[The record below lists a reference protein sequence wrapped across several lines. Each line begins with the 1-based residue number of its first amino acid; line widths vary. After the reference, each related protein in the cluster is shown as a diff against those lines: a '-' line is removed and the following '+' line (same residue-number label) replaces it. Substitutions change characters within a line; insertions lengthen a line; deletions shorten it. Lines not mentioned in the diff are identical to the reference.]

1 MRRLV
6 LLLGFL
12 LAGPTASAQ
21 TVENTSYV
29 SPAGER
35 VLQHQVVVN
44 ASLADVWNAFTTSEG
59 LRSFVAPVAQI
70 DFRVGGIWEASY
82 NPRAKIGDPGNI
94 RNEIITYVPLRML
107 AIHVVNAPPKFPY
120 PDVIKNVWTVIEF
133 EDLGLNRVR
142 ATASMTGWK
151 TGPSWDAVYKMFE
164 ADNAIVFGKLQKRF
178 REGPIQWERPAADA
192 KDHR

>member
-1 MRRLV
+1 MRRLG

-12 LAGPTASAQ
+12 LACASASAQ

-35 VLQHQVVVN
+35 VLQHQVVVT

-82 NPRAKIGDPGNI
+82 NPQAKIGDPGNI
-94 RNEIITYVPLRML
+94 RNEIVAYVPLRML
-107 AIHVVNAPPKFPY
+107 TIRVVNAPPKFPF
-120 PDVIKNVWTVIEF
+120 PDEIKQVWTVIEF
-133 EDLGLNRVR
+133 EDLGMSRVR
-142 ATASMTGWK
+142 VTGSMAGWK
-151 TGPSWDAVYKMFE
+151 TGPSWDALYKMFE
-164 ADNAIVFGKLQKRF
+164 ADNAIVMGKLQKRF
-178 REGPIQWERPAADA
+178 QPVPS
-192 KDHR
+192 K

>member
-6 LLLGFL
+6 FLLGFL
-12 LAGPTASAQ
+12 LACASASAQ

-35 VLQHQVVVN
+35 VLQHQAVVN
-44 ASLADVWNAFTTSEG
+44 ASLADVWKAFTTSEG

-82 NPRAKIGDPGNI
+82 NPQAKIGDPGNI

-107 AIHVVNAPPKFPY
+107 AIRVVNAPPGFPY

-151 TGPSWDAVYKMFE
+151 TGPDWDAVYKMFE
-164 ADNAIVFGKLQKRF
+164 ADNAVVFGKLQKRF
-178 REGPIQWERPAADA
+178 LNAR
-192 KDHR
+192 